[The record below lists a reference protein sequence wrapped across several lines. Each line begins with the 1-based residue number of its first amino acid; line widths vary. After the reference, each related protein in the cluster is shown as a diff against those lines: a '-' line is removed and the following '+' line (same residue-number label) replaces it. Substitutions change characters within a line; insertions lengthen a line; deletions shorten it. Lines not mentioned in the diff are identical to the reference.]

1 MIPKVL
7 SPTELRNNLYGV
19 VRDVASHGG
28 RYLIT
33 SSDGD
38 SVVLCAREE
47 YNALVAERQLLRD
60 LREAEADIAAGKLH
74 TPAAVRTMLAHK
86 RPRKDIKS
94 PASSAPK
101 AKGRRSA

>member
-1 MIPKVL
+1 MIPKTI

-33 SSDGD
+33 PSEGD

-47 YNALVAERQLLRD
+47 YNALVVERQLLRD
-60 LREAEADIAAGKLH
+60 LREAEADVVAGRLH
-74 TPAAVRTMLAHK
+74 TTAAVRTMLAHK
-86 RPRKDIKS
+86 RPREDVKG
-94 PASSAPK
+94 PAHASHK
-101 AKGRRSA
+101 ARGRRSA